1 MSEKYSV
8 EMRNIDKKFGGVHAL
23 KDVSVRFC
31 SGEIHSL
38 VGENG
43 AGKSTLIK
51 ILSGMY
57 VKDSG
62 ELLIHGKTVEAKSV
76 FEMKK
81 KGVDV
86 IYQEFALAPDCTVAE
101 NIYMNHLAGQDRRFI
116 NWKQLN
122 KRAEN
127 LIKNIGFNINPR
139 EMVGNLSVAYQQ
151 IVEIA
156 KALSA
161 DVDILVLDEP
171 TAVLSPYETEKLFE
185 I

>member
-31 SGEIHSL
+31 SGDIHSL

-81 KGVDV
+81 KR
-86 IYQEFALAPDCTVAE
+86 ALMSSIRNLPWRRTVRWPK
-101 NIYMNHLAGQDRRFI
+101 ISI
-116 NWKQLN
+116 
-122 KRAEN
+122 
-127 LIKNIGFNINPR
+127 
-139 EMVGNLSVAYQQ
+139 
-151 IVEIA
+151 
-156 KALSA
+156 
-161 DVDILVLDEP
+161 
-171 TAVLSPYETEKLFE
+171 
-185 I
+185 